1 MALVA
6 SPSFLK
12 DVQVNWGSIA
22 SVSEEASKA
31 MEFVQS
37 KAKPPEDIISTAQ
50 LPVSSVRDA
59 VILLQSPG
67 SGSGRDLEVDEL
79 REIVAELIAAYSE
92 PDLQRKIRN
101 VYEKQRKAQTSGAQ
115 EDYMAELREVLWPC
129 QTDIAEAYGLPGTT
143 EGLQRIQNA
152 VQRAITEGD
161 VEIRCLADEALMLL
175 GMAPLQN
182 IIQEVKAEDFLNCI
196 YTAAGDSSGI
206 EIEEFL
212 LNLKCETPL

>member
-1 MALVA
+1 
-6 SPSFLK
+6 
-12 DVQVNWGSIA
+12 
-22 SVSEEASKA
+22 
-31 MEFVQS
+31 
-37 KAKPPEDIISTAQ
+37 
-50 LPVSSVRDA
+50 
-59 VILLQSPG
+59 
-67 SGSGRDLEVDEL
+67 DEL

-212 LNLKCETPL
+212 LNL